1 MTSVLLCYLK
11 VPYVDL
17 SRLKSPKV
25 AFNRLK
31 SPKNTATLGAKV
43 GPSVMIHLA
52 ILIPGPSCPKLD
64 SANPR
69 FA

>member
-1 MTSVLLCYLK
+1 MSISVAF
-11 VPYVDL
+11 

-25 AFNRLK
+25 ALNRLK
-31 SPKNTATLGAKV
+31 SPQNTATLGAKV
-43 GPSVMIHLA
+43 GLSVVIHLA

-64 SANPR
+64 SANPS